1 MILGGLKLIQGRME
15 MTKTQKRVLFIVAII
30 IALIVMGRIEGRDWG
45 FVFFSLSLVVW
56 VAFYLLWARRLIE
69 TAILDY
75 LAKRGYVLSGKN
87 HYYLGMLLFGLW
99 IGSLIAILRVIYLL
113 RIM

>member
-1 MILGGLKLIQGRME
+1 

-30 IALIVMGRIEGRDWG
+30 IAIIVMARIEGRDWG
-45 FVFFSLSLVVW
+45 FVFFSSSLVVW
-56 VAFYLLWARRLIE
+56 VAFYIMWARRLIE

-87 HYYLGMLLFGLW
+87 QYYLGMLLFFLW
-99 IGSLIAILRVIYLL
+99 IGSFIGLWRWIY
-113 RIM
+113 INYF